1 MRTITTRLMI
11 AFTCLGLSAALTS
24 SAGAEEKPKK
34 KPDPAKIFAKKDA
47 NGDGSLTLEELKSG
61 MKGKALE
68 NAEKRFEKMDKDGD
82 GKVSLEEFEAAIGQ
96 QKKKK

>member
-1 MRTITTRLMI
+1 MI

-47 NGDGSLTLEELKSG
+47 NGDGSLTL
-61 MKGKALE
+61 
-68 NAEKRFEKMDKDGD
+68 
-82 GKVSLEEFEAAIGQ
+82 
-96 QKKKK
+96 

>member
-1 MRTITTRLMI
+1 MI

-24 SAGAEEKPKK
+24 SARAEDKPKK

>member
-1 MRTITTRLMI
+1 MI

-24 SAGAEEKPKK
+24 SARAEDKPKK

-61 MKGKALE
+61 MKGKALD
-68 NAEKRFEKMDKDGD
+68 NVEKRFEKMDKDGN

>member
-1 MRTITTRLMI
+1 MI

-24 SAGAEEKPKK
+24 SARAEEKPKK

-47 NGDGSLTLEELKSG
+47 NGDGSITLEEMKSG
-61 MKGKALE
+61 MKGKQLE
-68 NAEKRFEKMDKDGD
+68 NVEKRFEKIDKDGN